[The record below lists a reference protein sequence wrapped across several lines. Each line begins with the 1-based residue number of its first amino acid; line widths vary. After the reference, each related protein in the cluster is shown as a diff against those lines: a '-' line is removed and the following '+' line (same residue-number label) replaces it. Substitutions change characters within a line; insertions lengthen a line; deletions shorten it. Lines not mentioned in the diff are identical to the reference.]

1 MVNRIS
7 RPSGRGVAIVLAG
20 ALAASCM
27 VGPNYTRPAVPTP
40 AGFRGGDTPATNV
53 SLADTKWFDLFQD
66 QTLTQLVNG
75 ALQQNFDLRIAAER
89 VLQARALFRVTR
101 ADQFPT
107 VDASAA
113 IIQTRIPTVGASA
126 GIPPDAVDRDFGYA
140 QAGFNLGWE
149 IDVWGRLRR
158 LTESAR
164 AQYFATEEARR
175 GVVTTLVADVT
186 ETYLALRALDLEL
199 AIARRTQQVATDS
212 LRLTQTRFDR
222 GIATA
227 LDVQQAEQLLRIA
240 GVQNAGLERDI
251 AQTENALSLL
261 LGQVPG
267 DIPRGLELEA
277 FRLPPTVPAGLPSAL
292 LERRPDIRQ
301 AEQQLIAANARIGAA
316 KAEYFPRISLTGVL
330 GLQSRSLGDL
340 LTGAATNWT
349 LAAGATAP
357 IFNAG
362 RTGGKR
368 PVHGGAAARAG
379 RQLPEDD
386 LHRAARSLGLA
397 RGLSQDERSAVR
409 AGTAGRRAADIEPAV
424 DRALP
429 GWRRHLPSG
438 AGCAAQ
444 PVSRGAGSRA
454 AAPAGAVQPG
464 SVVSR
469 ARWRL
474 GSRLGEERHDVMN
487 GPARA
492 TAIGGSAAVS
502 HRERRRWGGE
512 GAR

>member
-1 MVNRIS
+1 MVIRIS
-7 RPSGRGVAIVLAG
+7 RPSSGVVAIVLTSV
-20 ALAASCM
+20 LAASCM

-40 AGFRGGDTPATNV
+40 AGFRAGDTAATNV

-107 VDASAA
+107 VDASAS
-113 IIQTRIPTVGASA
+113 IIQTRIPTVGANA
-126 GIPPDAVDRDFGYA
+126 GAPPDAIDRDFGYA

-186 ETYLALRALDLEL
+186 ESYLALRALDLEL

-212 LRLTQTRFDR
+212 MRLTQTRFDR

-240 GVQNAGLERDI
+240 GVQIAGLERDI

-301 AEQQLIAANARIGAA
+301 AEQELIAANARIGAA

-349 LAAGATAP
+349 VAAGATAP

-362 RTGGKR
+362 RTAANVRFTEAQQRELIVNYQKTIYTALREVSDSLAGYHKTSDQRSEQERLVAALQTSSRLATERYQGGVDTYLQVLDAQR
-368 PVHGGAAARAG
+368 NLFQGE
-379 RQLPEDD
+379 LD
-386 LHRAARSLGLA
+386 LA
-397 RGLSQDERSAVR
+397 RLRQQELSSLVQLY
-409 AGTAGRRAADIEPAV
+409 
-424 DRALP
+424 RALGG
-429 GWRRHLPSG
+429 GWDP
-438 AGCAAQ
+438 
-444 PVSRGAGSRA
+444 
-454 AAPAGAVQPG
+454 
-464 SVVSR
+464 
-469 ARWRL
+469 
-474 GSRLGEERHDVMN
+474 
-487 GPARA
+487 A
-492 TAIGGSAAVS
+492 TAKNDTTS
-502 HRERRRWGGE
+502 
-512 GAR
+512 

>member
-1 MVNRIS
+1 MVDRIS

-20 ALAASCM
+20 VLAASCM
-27 VGPNYTRPAVPTP
+27 VGPNYTRPVVPTP
-40 AGFRGGDTPATNV
+40 ASFRGADTAATNV

-107 VDASAA
+107 VDASAS
-113 IIQTRIPTVGASA
+113 IIQTRIPTVGANA

-240 GVQNAGLERDI
+240 GVQIAGLERDI

-362 RTGGKR
+362 RTAANVRFTEAQQRELVVNYQKTIYTALREVSDSLAGYHKTSDQRSEQERLVAALHASTGSRQSATRVESTPTFRCWMRSATCFKGSWISR
-368 PVHGGAAARAG
+368 GCASRSCPAWFSCIARSAAAGIPPR
-379 RQLPEDD
+379 
-386 LHRAARSLGLA
+386 
-397 RGLSQDERSAVR
+397 
-409 AGTAGRRAADIEPAV
+409 
-424 DRALP
+424 
-429 GWRRHLPSG
+429 
-438 AGCAAQ
+438 
-444 PVSRGAGSRA
+444 
-454 AAPAGAVQPG
+454 
-464 SVVSR
+464 
-469 ARWRL
+469 
-474 GSRLGEERHDVMN
+474 
-487 GPARA
+487 
-492 TAIGGSAAVS
+492 
-502 HRERRRWGGE
+502 
-512 GAR
+512 

>member
-1 MVNRIS
+1 MVIRIS
-7 RPSGRGVAIVLAG
+7 RPSGGVVAIVLTSV
-20 ALAASCM
+20 LAASCM

-40 AGFRGGDTPATNV
+40 TGFRGEDAAATNV

-113 IIQTRIPTVGASA
+113 IIQTRIPTVGANA
-126 GIPPDAVDRDFGYA
+126 GIPPDAIDRDFGYA

-186 ETYLALRALDLEL
+186 ESYLALRALDLEL
-199 AIARRTQQVATDS
+199 AIARRTQQVATDG

-240 GVQNAGLERDI
+240 GVQIAGLERDI

-301 AEQQLIAANARIGAA
+301 SEQQLIAANARIGAA

-349 LAAGATAP
+349 VAAGATAP

-362 RTGGKR
+362 RTAANVRFTEAQQRELLVNYQKTIYTALREVSDSLAGYHKTSDQRSEQERLVTALQTSSRLATERYQGGVDTYLQVLDAQR
-368 PVHGGAAARAG
+368 NLFQGE
-379 RQLPEDD
+379 LD
-386 LHRAARSLGLA
+386 LA
-397 RGLSQDERSAVR
+397 RLRQQELSSLVQLY
-409 AGTAGRRAADIEPAV
+409 
-424 DRALP
+424 RALGG
-429 GWRRHLPSG
+429 GWDP
-438 AGCAAQ
+438 
-444 PVSRGAGSRA
+444 
-454 AAPAGAVQPG
+454 
-464 SVVSR
+464 
-469 ARWRL
+469 
-474 GSRLGEERHDVMN
+474 
-487 GPARA
+487 A
-492 TAIGGSAAVS
+492 TAKNDTTS
-502 HRERRRWGGE
+502 
-512 GAR
+512 